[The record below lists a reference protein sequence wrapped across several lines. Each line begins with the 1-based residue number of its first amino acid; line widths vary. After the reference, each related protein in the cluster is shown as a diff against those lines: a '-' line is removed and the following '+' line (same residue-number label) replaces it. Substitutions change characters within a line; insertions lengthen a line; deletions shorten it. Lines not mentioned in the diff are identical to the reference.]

1 MTRLFLAAGLMLALT
16 PVAAGAQ
23 SAPPLTGL
31 QIVAVSS
38 ATQSERIAPDQT
50 HTNRP
55 HTGPISVVVQETGI
69 GRARVVRIDGA
80 IAAPPSTQRP
90 LCGSAVTAGA
100 CRPGEPMTGVEITYH
115 LGPLRKGAT
124 VALQDTSANLP
135 AVTLDTTI
143 TID

>member
-1 MTRLFLAAGLMLALT
+1 MTRLFLPTGLMLALT

-55 HTGPISVVVQETGI
+55 HTGPISVVVQEIGI

-80 IAAPPSTQRP
+80 VAAPPSTQRP
-90 LCGSAVTAGA
+90 
-100 CRPGEPMTGVEITYH
+100 
-115 LGPLRKGAT
+115 
-124 VALQDTSANLP
+124 
-135 AVTLDTTI
+135 
-143 TID
+143 

>member
-1 MTRLFLAAGLMLALT
+1 MTRLFLPAGLMLALT

-55 HTGPISVVVQETGI
+55 HTGRSASSCRKPASA
-69 GRARVVRIDGA
+69 GRGRPHRRRGRGPALHPAPLVR
-80 IAAPPSTQRP
+80 QRGDRGRLP
-90 LCGSAVTAGA
+90 
-100 CRPGEPMTGVEITYH
+100 PGEPMTGVEITYH

>member
-1 MTRLFLAAGLMLALT
+1 MTRLFLPAGLMLALT

-55 HTGPISVVVQETGI
+55 PTGPISVVVQETGI

-80 IAAPPSTQRP
+80 VAADFEVMWPIFRAVVATGDSQAGKPMQAVYPHLRQR
-90 LCGSAVTAGA
+90 
-100 CRPGEPMTGVEITYH
+100 H
-115 LGPLRKGAT
+115 LLH
-124 VALQDTSANLP
+124 QH
-135 AVTLDTTI
+135 
-143 TID
+143 